1 MNTFRAGSLR
11 DYIHIQRRAGG
22 KDEWGTPLPESWE
35 NLTAQRLAA
44 NVQHLS
50 GQGAIKAN
58 ADVSIVRAS
67 IRIRRRADVNAG
79 MRVLFGSSI
88 YDIEAVLPGGDRVH
102 IDLVCRL
109 LPVTDASEP
118 APGGWG

>member
-1 MNTFRAGSLR
+1 MLKAGTLR
-11 DYIHIQRRAGG
+11 DRIHIQRRAGG
-22 KDEWGTPLPESWE
+22 KDDWGSPLPESWE

-44 NVQHLS
+44 NVQHRS
-50 GQGAIKAN
+50 GLGTIKAD

-88 YDIEAVLPGGDRVH
+88 YDIEAVLPGETREH
-102 IDLVCRL
+102 TDLVCKL
-109 LPVTDASEP
+109 VQ
-118 APGGWG
+118 